1 MVNETLIVRDEVDD
15 DDEKCNNSVTIIN
28 RLNGLI
34 ETSFVISEDFN
45 QMQLY
50 LDKFLIT
57 IHDISR
63 SLKCFNFKGDLLN
76 DITLE
81 KKLEGSLIGVMNK
94 ELCLEL
100 RKNKFFLF

>member
-1 MVNETLIVRDEVDD
+1 MVNETFIVRDEVDDD

-28 RLNGLI
+28 RSNGLI

-45 QMQLY
+45 QIQLY

-76 DITLE
+76 DIT

-94 ELCLEL
+94 ELCFEL
-100 RKNKFFLF
+100 RKNKFSLF